1 MDLHQE
7 LQMHKIYKEKEDKL
21 INLNETRLNNKAKL
35 KNSKIK
41 LINNKIKLKNNKV
54 K

>member
-21 INLNETRLNNKAKL
+21 INLNEIRLNNNAKL
-35 KNSKIK
+35 KNSQIKFKNSKIK
-41 LINNKIKLKNNKV
+41 F
-54 K
+54 